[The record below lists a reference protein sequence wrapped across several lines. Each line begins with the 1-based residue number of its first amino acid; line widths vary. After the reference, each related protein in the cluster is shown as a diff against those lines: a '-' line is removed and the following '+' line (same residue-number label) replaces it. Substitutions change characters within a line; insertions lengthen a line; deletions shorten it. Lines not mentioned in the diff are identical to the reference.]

1 MTDNRV
7 HCKFCDWSTIRF
19 YKKTSAY
26 ERLKGHVITEH
37 MDELED
43 LDDMLDE
50 EFGEIDEGEEIIMDS
65 CRPSSYVTLKRK
77 KA

>member
-1 MTDNRV
+1 
-7 HCKFCDWSTIRF
+7 
-19 YKKTSAY
+19 
-26 ERLKGHVITEH
+26 